1 MLLYVVRMSRGGAR
15 RSKRQNRFPGSPVS
29 EPPVVLRK
37 AETAV
42 RLVYSRAQAAEALG
56 VSTATLARRVLPHID
71 TVEMPWG
78 ARMIPVDELERLV
91 TEGRRPKLTERPQPA
106 GRRPGIPPEV
116 RRRICAEH
124 AAGSSLADIA
134 RALNRDQVPT
144 SQGGH
149 KWWPSTVKAVLDR
162 SSPPDVVLGS
172 GGAGLSL
179 RQSGKSPERPTVRQS
194 RPEERTPLVARHPTA

>member
-1 MLLYVVRMSRGGAR
+1 MSRGGAR
-15 RSKRQNRFPGSPVS
+15 RNKQQNGVPGSPVN
-29 EPPVVLRK
+29 EPPFVLRR

-42 RLVYSRAQAAEALG
+42 RLVYTRAQAAEALG
-56 VSTATLARRVLPHID
+56 ISTATLARRVLGHID

-106 GRRPGIPPEV
+106 GRRPGIPPDV
-116 RRRICAEH
+116 RQRICVEH

-134 RALNRDQVPT
+134 NGLNRDQVPT
-144 SQGGH
+144 SQGGR

-162 SSPPDVVLGS
+162 SSPLASAAPRGERVVP
-172 GGAGLSL
+172 
-179 RQSGKSPERPTVRQS
+179 K
-194 RPEERTPLVARHPTA
+194 

>member
-1 MLLYVVRMSRGGAR
+1 MSRGGTR
-15 RSKRQNRFPGSPVS
+15 RNKQQNRFPGSPVS
-29 EPPVVLRK
+29 EPPFVLRR

-42 RLVYSRAQAAEALG
+42 RLVYTRAQAAEALG
-56 VSTATLARRVLPHID
+56 ISTTTLARRVLPHID

-91 TEGRRPKLTERPQPA
+91 TEARQPKLRERPQPA

-134 RALNRDQVPT
+134 RGLNRDRVPT
-144 SQGGH
+144 AQGGRE
-149 KWWPSTVKAVLDR
+149 WWPSTIKAVLDR
-162 SSPPDVVLGS
+162 STPPETGNDRS
-172 GGAGLSL
+172 GV
-179 RQSGKSPERPTVRQS
+179 SGNEG
-194 RPEERTPLVARHPTA
+194 